1 MYLHAKETKH
11 TKRVKPYC
19 YPNSPIPNSPLRST
33 HVPTAIHCL
42 KDNAPPMKQLL
53 KTLTETFGPSGYEE
67 NVRKLV
73 RAEVKSLADEV
84 KVDALGNLIARKRPG
99 KYTKDTKKIM
109 IAAHMDEI
117 GLIVSHVDENGFVRF
132 SSIGGVFG
140 RYVLGGRVRFL
151 NGVQGVIGYDRLEK
165 VNDVP
170 SFEKIYVDVGAT
182 SKKDC
187 PVKIGDVGAFD
198 RPFAELGNRLV
209 AKSMDDRV
217 GVLVA
222 IETLRALKST
232 PHDVYFVF
240 TTQEE
245 VGVRGAG
252 TSAFVIDP
260 DLGIAIDVTPTGD
273 TPNAF
278 KMEMALGKGP
288 CVKIQDV
295 GAISDPRIVQW
306 MIRTAEKNKIP
317 YQREVLLV
325 GGTDARAIQLTRAG
339 VPAGCLSIPVRY
351 VHSPSEM
358 VDYTDVQNSIKLL
371 TALLRAP
378 IDLE

>member
-1 MYLHAKETKH
+1 M
-11 TKRVKPYC
+11 KP
-19 YPNSPIPNSPLRST
+19 
-33 HVPTAIHCL
+33 
-42 KDNAPPMKQLL
+42 LL
-53 KTLTETFGPSGYEE
+53 KQLTETFGPSGYEE

-73 RAEVKSLADEV
+73 RAEVKPLADEI
-84 KVDALGNLIARKRPG
+84 KVDALGSLIARKRPS
-99 KYTKDTKKIM
+99 KVTKDTKRIM

-117 GLIVSHVDENGFVRF
+117 GLMVSHIDENGFARF
-132 SSIGGVFG
+132 SNIGGVFAK
-140 RYVLGGRVRFL
+140 YVLGGRVRFL
-151 NGVQGVIGYDRLEK
+151 NGVTGVIGFDRFDKMNEIPPL
-165 VNDVP
+165 D
-170 SFEKIYVDVGAT
+170 KIYIDVGAT
-182 SKKDC
+182 SKRDC
-187 PVKIGDVGAFD
+187 PVKVGDVAAFD
-198 RPFAELGNRLV
+198 RSFVELGNRLV

-252 TSAFVIDP
+252 TSAFGIDP
-260 DLGIAIDVTPTGD
+260 DLGIAIDVTPAAD

-278 KMEMALGKGP
+278 KMEMKLGKGP
-288 CVKIQDV
+288 CVKIQDP
-295 GAISDPRIVQW
+295 GMIADPRIAQW
-306 MIRTAEKNKIP
+306 MIRAAEKNKIP

-325 GGTDARAIQLTRAG
+325 GSTDARAIQLVRAG

-358 VDYTDVQNSIKLL
+358 VDFADVQNSVKLL
-371 TALLRAP
+371 TSLLRSKV
-378 IDLE
+378 DWSD